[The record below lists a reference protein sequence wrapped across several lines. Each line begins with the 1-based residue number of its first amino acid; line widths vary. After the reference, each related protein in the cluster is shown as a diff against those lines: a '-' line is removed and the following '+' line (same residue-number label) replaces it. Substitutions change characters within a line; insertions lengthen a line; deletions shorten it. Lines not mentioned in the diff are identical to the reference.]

1 MEKKLHEIG
10 LELGFT
16 VIGGF
21 AFLVAA
27 WIISIWIERL
37 ARRWLTRHF
46 SIEQT
51 NVNFVARGCRIAFV
65 TLSVIALLDA
75 LGTDIASLLA
85 ALGIFG
91 FAIAIG
97 LRSSLTNIFTG
108 VFIHFLKP
116 YKVGE
121 YIAGERVEGIVEHVS
136 FFHTELVTPGGV
148 LVAVP
153 NAALWSARSVKNFSR
168 IRDKRITLEITVD
181 RSKPFSELSDL
192 MTRRIEDDPAVNMER
207 GVLIR
212 IDEVTRDDLSMR
224 VSFWCGPEQVW
235 DVGDR
240 IKKLLRQELK
250 TLGIPAP
257 KVVLAAKTTAAKTT
271 AAKRPARKPAKAESE
286 AGSSAAASSA
296 ASGTGTPT

>member
-27 WIISIWIERL
+27 WFVSIWIERL
-37 ARRWLTRHF
+37 ARRWMTRHF
-46 SIEQT
+46 SIEQA
-51 NVNFVARGCRIAFV
+51 NVDFVARGCRIAFV
-65 TLSVIALLDA
+65 TLAIIALLDA

-108 VFIHFLKP
+108 VFIHYLKP

-136 FFHTELVTPGGV
+136 FFHTELVTPNGV

-168 IRDKRITLEITVD
+168 IRDKRITLEVAVD
-181 RSKPFSELSDL
+181 RSKPFSELSEL
-192 MTRRIEDDPAVNMER
+192 ITARIEEDPAVSKDR

-224 VSFWCGPEQVW
+224 VSFWCGPEHVW

-240 IKKLLRQELK
+240 IKKLVMQELK
-250 TLGIPAP
+250 TLGIPSP
-257 KVVLAAKTTAAKTT
+257 KVALAAKTTATGAKQ
-271 AAKRPARKPAKAESE
+271 PARKPAKAKSTEE
-286 AGSSAAASSA
+286 PPAA
-296 ASGTGTPT
+296 